1 MTLVAAVS
9 RLTEAPMTPRCAETA
24 VIALVIAVSALIE
37 ESALVKLSVTPAA
50 ELSPN
55 VVAERALM
63 DVPISTFA
71 AVATVLPS
79 LMNTL
84 LLFVAPA

>member
-9 RLTEAPMTPRCAETA
+9 RFTEAPMTPRCAETA
-24 VIALVIAVSALIE
+24 VIALVIAVNAAIE
-37 ESALVKLSVTPAA
+37 ESALVKLAFTPAA
-50 ELSPN
+50 VLRPN

-63 DVPISTFA
+63 EVPISVFA

-84 LLFVAPA
+84 LLLVAPA

>member
-63 DVPISTFA
+63 EVLISVFD

-84 LLFVAPA
+84 LLSVAPA